1 MQIIKNDIVE
11 ITIEEKTEI
20 ATIFQTVILNIK
32 NDILNQ

>member
-1 MQIIKNDIVE
+1 MEIIKNDVVE

-20 ATIFQTVILNIK
+20 ATIFQNIILNIK

>member
-1 MQIIKNDIVE
+1 MEIIKNDIVE

-20 ATIFQTVILNIK
+20 ANIFQTIILSIK

>member
-1 MQIIKNDIVE
+1 MEIIKNDIVE

-20 ATIFQTVILNIK
+20 ANIFQSIILSIK

>member
-1 MQIIKNDIVE
+1 MQIIKNDIVD

-20 ATIFQTVILNIK
+20 ANIFQTIILSIK

>member
-1 MQIIKNDIVE
+1 MEIIKNDVVE

-20 ATIFQTVILNIK
+20 ANIFQNIILSIK

>member
-1 MQIIKNDIVE
+1 MQIIKNDVVE

-20 ATIFQTVILNIK
+20 AGIFQSIMLSIK

>member
-1 MQIIKNDIVE
+1 MEIIKNDIVE

-20 ATIFQTVILNIK
+20 ASIFQNVILNIK

>member
-1 MQIIKNDIVE
+1 MEIIKNDIVE

-20 ATIFQTVILNIK
+20 ATIFQNVILSIK